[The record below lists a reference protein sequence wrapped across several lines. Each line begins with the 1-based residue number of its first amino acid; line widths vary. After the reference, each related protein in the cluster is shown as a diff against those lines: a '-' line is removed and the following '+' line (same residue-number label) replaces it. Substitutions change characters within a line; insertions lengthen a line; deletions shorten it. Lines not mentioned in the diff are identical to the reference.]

1 MAPTAVFDINE
12 TTLDLTPVRVAVE
25 TIFDRRGAFETW
37 FTRLLQLSMATSA
50 TGEYADFSEL
60 ARSALGSVAQTE
72 GRPLPRDAPAI
83 LGSAMAS
90 LRAYPD
96 VADGL
101 DRLRAEGW
109 VLFALTNSAPAAVES
124 QLDSAGI
131 ADRFDRILSVEA
143 ARVYKPRA
151 EAYAVAIDAAGI
163 DPAEMWMVAAHDWD
177 LAGAKA
183 VGMSTAFI
191 TRPNMPFADVYPAP
205 DLTVASFGALADT
218 LLD

>member
-25 TIFDRRGAFETW
+25 TIFNRRGAFETW

-72 GRPLPRDAPAI
+72 GQPLPRDAAAI

-101 DRLRAEGW
+101 DRLRSDQQRTRCGRVATRVRGDRR
-109 VLFALTNSAPAAVES
+109 
-124 QLDSAGI
+124 QL
-131 ADRFDRILSVEA
+131 
-143 ARVYKPRA
+143 
-151 EAYAVAIDAAGI
+151 
-163 DPAEMWMVAAHDWD
+163 
-177 LAGAKA
+177 
-183 VGMSTAFI
+183 
-191 TRPNMPFADVYPAP
+191 RPNSVGRGGADLQTSGRGLRRGDRRGGHRPRGHVDGRRARLRTCLSPTSTP
-205 DLTVASFGALADT
+205 PPT
-218 LLD
+218 